1 MRKKSV
7 IVFLLITLI
16 SLISITEVFA
26 QSDSN
31 WFYNK
36 PIARIIFDGLV
47 HINRED
53 VTAVTNQFLGKDFT
67 DAVYSDL
74 ISKIYALEFFEDI
87 IPEALPQDDNK
98 KAVVLKF
105 TVKELRVITKI
116 EFRGNAHVKPS
127 ILKEAIGI
135 KELEVLNE
143 QKIPADVRALTEHYL
158 NKGYTNVKVSYSL
171 EKEEDGDVIVV
182 FNISE
187 GKSVIVTEINFEGN
201 NLVASG
207 VQLEA
212 YSVEDNGKGVC
223 FNVYVYNVQPGIV
236 IDYKTGESWLEE

>member
-26 QSDSN
+26 QNDSN

-87 IPEALPQDDNK
+87 IPNPIPKTTYPAITGRVFNK
-98 KAVVLKF
+98 LNLISF
-105 TVKELRVITKI
+105 FILFLSII
-116 EFRGNAHVKPS
+116 S
-127 ILKEAIGI
+127 ILAM
-135 KELEVLNE
+135 L
-143 QKIPADVRALTEHYL
+143 
-158 NKGYTNVKVSYSL
+158 SL
-171 EKEEDGDVIVV
+171 IM
-182 FNISE
+182 FI
-187 GKSVIVTEINFEGN
+187 
-201 NLVASG
+201 
-207 VQLEA
+207 
-212 YSVEDNGKGVC
+212 
-223 FNVYVYNVQPGIV
+223 
-236 IDYKTGESWLEE
+236 

>member
-1 MRKKSV
+1 MRKRSV

-16 SLISITEVFA
+16 SFVSITEVFA
-26 QSDSN
+26 QDDSA

-67 DAVYSDL
+67 DSLYADL

-87 IPEALPQDDNK
+87 IPEALPFDEGK

-105 TVKELRVITKI
+105 TVKELPVITKI
-116 EFRGNAHVKPS
+116 EFKGNAHIKPS
-127 ILKEAIGI
+127 ELKEKIAI

-143 QKIPADVRALTEHYL
+143 QKIPADVRAITEHYL
-158 NKGYTNVKVSYSL
+158 NKGYTNVKVSYNL
-171 EKEEDGDVIVV
+171 DKKESGDVTLI

-187 GKSVIVTEINFEGN
+187 GKSVIVTEINFEN
-201 NLVASG
+201 
-207 VQLEA
+207 
-212 YSVEDNGKGVC
+212 
-223 FNVYVYNVQPGIV
+223 
-236 IDYKTGESWLEE
+236 